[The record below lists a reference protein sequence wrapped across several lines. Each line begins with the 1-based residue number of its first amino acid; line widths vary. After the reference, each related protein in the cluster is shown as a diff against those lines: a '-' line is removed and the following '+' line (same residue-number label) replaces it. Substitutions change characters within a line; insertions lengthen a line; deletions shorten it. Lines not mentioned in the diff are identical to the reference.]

1 MGWTFFQDNPAET
14 RESIIRR
21 EFQSTATTDN
31 PFSWGFDSMAVRG
44 STVYAIMYREHAHT
58 MTRDYFGTVILTQRK
73 RGEFGYKDISED
85 CGPYYYEAPV
95 GMIKRLDQIAPVDP
109 ASNAAGWRARCR
121 AAHADKKRRA
131 KIQWAPG
138 MRVQFTPTGRVFEI
152 LADAGPR
159 RGFFVRVADRSD
171 LQQYR
176 ATARS
181 FAHAVIVAE
190 PEPMA
195 TDETRAN
202 GPHYLKVTK

>member
-1 MGWTFFQDNPAET
+1 MGWTFIGDHNPNET
-14 RESIIRR
+14 RADIIRR
-21 EFQSTATTDN
+21 EFTTAPTEKD
-31 PFSWGFDSMAVRG
+31 PIFWGFEYMAVRG
-44 STVYAIMYREHAHT
+44 STVYAIMYRENPSEGT
-58 MTRDYFGTVILTQRK
+58 PRVYFGIVFLTQRK
-73 RGEFGYKDISED
+73 KGEFGYKEIGEE
-85 CGPYYYEAPV
+85 CGPYGPPPPVRMLDLLDRLAPEPN
-95 GMIKRLDQIAPVDP
+95 GYALD
-109 ASNAAGWRARCR
+109 WRARCR

-181 FAHAVIVAE
+181 FAHAVIVNERPA
-190 PEPMA
+190 A
-195 TDETRAN
+195 
-202 GPHYLKVTK
+202 